1 MLMLSPTPVEV
12 RLYGSRMK
20 PRESADVLADVL
32 TTAEMHA
39 CLAQLS
45 DADLWRL
52 RKIARHYA
60 GRSVMSADDIMAEAL
75 DRALD
80 GLVSETS
87 PNLMLN
93 NHCSICEF
101 RQQCHTQAVQE
112 DNLSLIRGIGEKE
125 IKGYGRKGLFTLTQ
139 LAYTF
144 RPRRNPKQPDGLSKQ
159 RNHSLGLN
167 STNLN
172 GPVPTGRCRIC
183 AGGTWHGYPGTSP
196 TPATRW
202 TRAAGR
208 PVRAECRRR
217 ARRQTRTRRQF
228 AGRQRPPRQVCLQA
242 MQFSVLT
249 KMAPQLV
256 SRFSAGLQA

>member
-1 MLMLSPTPVEV
+1 MAAGTVLSRPERDLSLARACVASQKLRGSVLIDPADGADCKTTTV
-12 RLYGSRMK
+12 RFATHLKQAEGLRDEMK
-20 PRESADVLADVL
+20 R
-32 TTAEMHA
+32 
-39 CLAQLS
+39 
-45 DADLWRL
+45 
-52 RKIARHYA
+52 I
-60 GRSVMSADDIMAEAL
+60 
-75 DRALD
+75 
-80 GLVSETS
+80 LVSETS

-196 TPATRW
+196 TPATR
-202 TRAAGR
+202 
-208 PVRAECRRR
+208 
-217 ARRQTRTRRQF
+217 
-228 AGRQRPPRQVCLQA
+228 
-242 MQFSVLT
+242 
-249 KMAPQLV
+249 
-256 SRFSAGLQA
+256 